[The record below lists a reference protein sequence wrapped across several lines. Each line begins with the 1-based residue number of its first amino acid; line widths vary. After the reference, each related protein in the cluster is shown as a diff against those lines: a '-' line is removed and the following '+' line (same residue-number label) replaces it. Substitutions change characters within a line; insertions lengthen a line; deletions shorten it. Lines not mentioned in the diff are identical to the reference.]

1 MPNGI
6 LRSILLRDKMRNQG
20 SGEEARPSPNSH
32 RAVLRGKVFNMIC
45 LLNIAAQSL
54 EHNEDLFVLLK
65 YLP

>member
-1 MPNGI
+1 
-6 LRSILLRDKMRNQG
+6 MRNQG